1 MPRRLSPAQKAKKS
15 AKKYAKKRE
24 LNFDDYP
31 MTGNR
36 KKELKLF
43 REVGKSMDGRKRKVK
58 KSKSK
63 RKVKKSKSKR
73 KVKKS
78 KSKRRSRN

>member
-1 MPRRLSPAQKAKKS
+1 MPRRLSPAQKAKKNS
-15 AKKYAKKRE
+15 KKYAKKRE
-24 LNFDDYP
+24 LNFDEYP

-43 REVGKSMDGRKRKVK
+43 REVGKSMDGRKRKR
-58 KSKSK
+58 SKSK
-63 RKVKKSKSKR
+63 RKINRSKSKKR
-73 KVKKS
+73 S